1 MFKENPDILVID
13 VIYKMNQYDLPCV
26 DIIGQIMIDISFF
39 IGFFFIDKEDN
50 GGYNWLMGQFRV
62 LYDHLQLSYLRVI
75 TTNNQRSLI
84 NVVIGH
90 FFLSQIKHLFY
101 LWYINKAVIMY
112 YKSAFKDCDEE
123 DWKTFIVDWNK
134 VLYNNIFIKFIDN
147 WCNINKA

>member
-101 LWYINKAVIMY
+101 L
-112 YKSAFKDCDEE
+112 
-123 DWKTFIVDWNK
+123 
-134 VLYNNIFIKFIDN
+134 
-147 WCNINKA
+147 